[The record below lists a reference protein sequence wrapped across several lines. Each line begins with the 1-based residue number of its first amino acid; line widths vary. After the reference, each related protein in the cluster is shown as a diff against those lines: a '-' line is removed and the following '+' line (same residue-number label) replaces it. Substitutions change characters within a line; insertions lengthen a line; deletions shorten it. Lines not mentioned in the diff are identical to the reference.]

1 MTQDAPGGTSSP
13 AHRAERPDVA
23 ELSAGQLVSRLSTQ
37 LSELIRDEL
46 ALGRLEM
53 QRKAKEAGLGAG
65 FTGAG
70 GVVAVL
76 GLGALVAAAIA
87 GLANV
92 LAIWLSALI
101 VGVVLLAIAGG
112 LALAGRNRLRRASPP
127 VPDAAVQGVRQDVE
141 TVKEGIR
148 R

>member
-1 MTQDAPGGTSSP
+1 MSQDAPGGTSSP
-13 AHRAERPDVA
+13 AHRPVSPDVA
-23 ELSAGQLVSRLSTQ
+23 ELSTGQLVSRLSTQ

-46 ALGRLEM
+46 ALARVEM

-70 GVVAVL
+70 GVIAVL

-87 GLANV
+87 GLSNV

-101 VGVVLLAIAGG
+101 VGVVLLAIAGA
-112 LALAGRNRLRRASPP
+112 LALAGRSRLRRASPP

-141 TVKEGIR
+141 TMKEGIR